1 MKYRTEQIGFNMTVS
16 LEKLA
21 TTAKQIELSVNGHTM
36 DRAGDEIIKAAQER
50 ACKLSVYYGVEA
62 YKFDERLGIC
72 YLTAVRRR
80 GGRITATTYA
90 NERNI
95 INNYNAQIAMH
106 LGMIK
111 S

>member
-1 MKYRTEQIGFNMTVS
+1 MQYRTEQIGFNMTVS

-36 DRAGDEIIKAAQER
+36 DRAGDEIIKEAQER
-50 ACKLSVYYGVEA
+50 ACELAGQYNVET
-62 YKFDERLGIC
+62 YKYDAKLGIC

-106 LGMIK
+106 LGTIK